1 MLKKIDTI
9 QREEKYYTFIYTI
22 YNNTVVELGY
32 FDGTS
37 QIHNN
42 LVLSNG
48 KYAMVVYEIGTDS
61 ADKIFYAEYNRE
73 HDVYDYEGNTL
84 SYQECLDEAEI
95 VLGADIDSLSKVKLD
110 YDLNSIRTA
119 IVEYDSAE
127 EASGSSATRA
137 AEIDTT
143 AKYYDSMY
151 RFKTFSL
158 ENQRLK
164 AETCDGEIVLDLEV
178 SDDCLWQSRYIM
190 VLCMKVHMMS
200 CTAFGKIC
208 HTGKV
213 LK

>member
-1 MLKKIDTI
+1 MTGHTHQGYVQPFCRNRALKSQSRISVEAIKTS
-9 QREEKYYTFIYTI
+9 
-22 YNNTVVELGY
+22 TVGL
-32 FDGTS
+32 
-37 QIHNN
+37 
-42 LVLSNG
+42 L
-48 KYAMVVYEIGTDS
+48 
-61 ADKIFYAEYNRE
+61 
-73 HDVYDYEGNTL
+73 
-84 SYQECLDEAEI
+84 
-95 VLGADIDSLSKVKLD
+95 
-110 YDLNSIRTA
+110 IRTA

-200 CTAFGKIC
+200 CTAFGKIYIDFFWISLLEGFPKC
-208 HTGKV
+208 EKFIGIEAVKTYIEK
-213 LK
+213 LYIQEYL